1 LLSYFWKVSKKIKSI
16 LLVDDDSDDQLL
28 FQEALAEVD
37 GSVRCITAVHG
48 MDAIEK
54 LNTSPIFPDLIIM
67 DVNMP
72 IMNGMECL
80 KAMKDSDEFRA
91 IPVMMYSTSCSR
103 DSQKECFD
111 IGASGY
117 MEKPSDYKLLCSQI
131 KNILNAGF
139 AAIQKTP
146 VVL

>member
-1 LLSYFWKVSKKIKSI
+1 MLSYFWKVSKKIKLI

-37 GSVRCITAVHG
+37 ASVRCITAG
-48 MDAIEK
+48 NGSDAIEK
-54 LNTSPIFPDLIIM
+54 LTASAIFPDLIIM

-80 KAMKDSDEFRA
+80 KAMKDSEEFRA
-91 IPVMMYSTSCSR
+91 IPVLMYSTSCSR
-103 DSQKECFD
+103 DCQKECFD

-117 MEKPSDYKLLCSQI
+117 IEKPSDYKLLCSQI
-131 KNILNAGF
+131 AHILNAGF

-146 VVL
+146 AIV